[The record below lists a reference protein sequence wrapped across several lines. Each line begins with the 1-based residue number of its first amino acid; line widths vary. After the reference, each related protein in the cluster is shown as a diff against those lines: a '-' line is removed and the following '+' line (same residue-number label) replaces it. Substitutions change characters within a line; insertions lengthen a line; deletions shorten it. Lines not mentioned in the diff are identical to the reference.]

1 MRAGYDR
8 VYADVRR
15 PMIPDL
21 PVPPKRQP
29 EEIPD
34 ESGKALAVIL
44 AVLVFL
50 LFFAIATGFYTSH
63 TRPTLTEAPRHVA
76 FVTTPDGGR
85 DQSTGPTYPNSPS
98 RTP

>member
-8 VYADVRR
+8 VYTDMRR

-21 PVPPKRQP
+21 PLPAKRQL

-44 AVLVFL
+44 TVFVFL
-50 LFFAIATGFYTSH
+50 LFFAIAAGFYTSH
-63 TRPTLTEAPRHVA
+63 TRPTLTEASRHLA
-76 FVTTPDGGR
+76 SVTTPDGGR
-85 DQSTGPTYPNSPS
+85 DRSTGPTYPNSPS

>member
-8 VYADVRR
+8 VYADMRR

-21 PVPPKRQP
+21 PQPPKRQP
-29 EEIPD
+29 EVSD
-34 ESGKALAVIL
+34 DSGKALAVIL

-50 LFFAIATGFYTSH
+50 VFFAIAAGFYTSH
-63 TRPTLTEAPRHVA
+63 TRPTLTAAPRHLA
-76 FVTTPDGGR
+76 SVTMPDGGR
-85 DQSTGPTYPNSPS
+85 DQSTGPTYPNGPT

>member
-8 VYADVRR
+8 VYTDMRR
-15 PMIPDL
+15 PIIPDL
-21 PVPPKRQP
+21 PQPAKRQLR
-29 EEIPD
+29 EIPD

-50 LFFAIATGFYTSH
+50 LFFAIAAGFYTAH
-63 TRPTLTEAPRHVA
+63 TRPTLTEVSRRLAS
-76 FVTTPDGGR
+76 VTTPDGGR
-85 DQSTGPTYPNSPS
+85 DQSSGPTYPNSPS

>member
-8 VYADVRR
+8 VYADMRR

-21 PVPPKRQP
+21 PLPPKRQP

-34 ESGKALAVIL
+34 DSGKALAIIL
-44 AVLVFL
+44 AVFVFL

-63 TRPTLTEAPRHVA
+63 TRPTLTEASRHLA
-76 FVTTPDGGR
+76 SVTTPEGRR
-85 DQSTGPTYPNSPS
+85 DQSTGPSPS